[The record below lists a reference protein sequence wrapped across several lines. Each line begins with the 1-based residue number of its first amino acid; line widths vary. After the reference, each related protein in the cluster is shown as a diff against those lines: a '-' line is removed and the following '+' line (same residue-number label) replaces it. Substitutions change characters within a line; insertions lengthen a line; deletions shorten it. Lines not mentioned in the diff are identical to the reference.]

1 MKKRFIM
8 CVAIIGTMLSSTSV
22 FASELTPGT
31 VIPMELTQNYSTRS
45 ITYSEQITE
54 SDGDYVAYFNVDHSF
69 RFYIRN
75 DSDSDLDFTCYSA
88 DGDEIG
94 LPYVTLEPGDDYTS
108 MWVAAS
114 YNSTYHIA
122 LSTTDGGELDA
133 FLRVRESDV

>member
-22 FASELTPGT
+22 FASEFTPGT

-45 ITYSEQITE
+45 IPYSEQITE

-75 DSDSDLDFTCYSA
+75 DSDSD
-88 DGDEIG
+88 EIG
-94 LPYVTLEPGDDYTS
+94 LPYVTLEPGDTYTS
-108 MWVAAS
+108 MWIAAS